1 MKRLLIL
8 LKPFVVIATMLER
21 DLYQCNGDFEITVIC
36 ALQVK
41 RHAVEAFLDVKYETD
56 GFLTR
61 KSSWCAEL
69 GCDDML
75 LIRRTHGNVQSP
87 SCTP

>member
-1 MKRLLIL
+1 
-8 LKPFVVIATMLER
+8 MLER

-36 ALQVK
+36 ALQVE

-69 GCDDML
+69 GCNDML
-75 LIRRTHGNVQSP
+75 LIRRTQDSWKRSISELYTIGHYYIGSI
-87 SCTP
+87 